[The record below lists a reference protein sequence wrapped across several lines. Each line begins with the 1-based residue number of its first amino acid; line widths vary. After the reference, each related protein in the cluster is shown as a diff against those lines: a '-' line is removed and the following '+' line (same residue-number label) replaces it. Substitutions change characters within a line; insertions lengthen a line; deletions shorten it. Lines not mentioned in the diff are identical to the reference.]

1 VGAGPEVKHL
11 PGTEEELLVDEDLRS
26 TWERRSGRSQVLLGE
41 GHRKSHDHL
50 GKEIVMLLAR
60 RSWSQVR
67 PENSEKGD
75 RNVWFDF

>member
-1 VGAGPEVKHL
+1 
-11 PGTEEELLVDEDLRS
+11 
-26 TWERRSGRSQVLLGE
+26 
-41 GHRKSHDHL
+41 
-50 GKEIVMLLAR
+50 VMLLAR